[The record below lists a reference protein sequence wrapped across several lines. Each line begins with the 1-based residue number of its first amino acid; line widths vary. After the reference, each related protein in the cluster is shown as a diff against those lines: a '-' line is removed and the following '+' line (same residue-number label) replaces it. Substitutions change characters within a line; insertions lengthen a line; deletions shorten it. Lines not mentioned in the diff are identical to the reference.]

1 MTDHHA
7 TDNKASTPH
16 LHHTVRNTSMHTK
29 ERVTCNP
36 SPRTSSRR
44 KNNVVECESC
54 GLYGMCQ
61 VAGLEA
67 PVPDIIDEIV
77 GRREPVAAG
86 DNIINAG
93 TPFGEIYAVKSG
105 SFKIYVTLANGEKQ
119 IIDFYFPGELMGL
132 EGLSDRSYPHTVEA
146 LESSSVCRLDY
157 AKQNLLG
164 ERLGE
169 FQQQLIVALSRRA
182 RQDQWVPLLMGAQ
195 NAEQRTA
202 TFLLSLSSRFA
213 AHELP
218 SIRFKLPMSRHDIAN
233 YLGLAVE
240 TVSRMFQR
248 FQSMELLEVHGRHVE
263 LRDMDALRAIAGLN
277 SLNAT

>member
-1 MTDHHA
+1 
-7 TDNKASTPH
+7 
-16 LHHTVRNTSMHTK
+16 MHTK
-29 ERVTCNP
+29 ERDTCCP
-36 SPRTSSRR
+36 TPRSSSRR
-44 KNNVVECESC
+44 KSNVVECESC

-61 VAGLEA
+61 VAGLDA
-67 PVPDIIDEIV
+67 PVPDLIDEIV
-77 GRREPVAAG
+77 GRREPVGVAQNVIA
-86 DNIINAG
+86 AG

-105 SFKIYVTLANGEKQ
+105 SFKTYVTMANGDQQ

-132 EGLSDRSYPHTVEA
+132 EGLSEGTYPHTVEA
-146 LESSSVCRLDY
+146 LEASSVCRLDF
-157 AKQNLLG
+157 AKLELLG

-169 FQQQLIVALSRRA
+169 FQKQLINALSKRA

-213 AHELP
+213 EHELP
-218 SIRFKLPMSRHDIAN
+218 SVRFKLPMSRHDIAN

-263 LRDMDALRAIAGLN
+263 LRDIDALRVIAGLN
-277 SLNAT
+277 NINAT

>member
-1 MTDHHA
+1 
-7 TDNKASTPH
+7 
-16 LHHTVRNTSMHTK
+16 MHTN
-29 ERVTCNP
+29 ERNTCNP
-36 SPRTSSRR
+36 TPRSSSRR
-44 KNNVVECESC
+44 KSNVVECDSC

-67 PVPDIIDEIV
+67 PVPDLLDEIV
-77 GRREPVAAG
+77 GRREPVAGGA
-86 DNIINAG
+86 NVINAG

-105 SFKIYVTLANGEKQ
+105 SFKTYVTMANGEQQ

-132 EGLSDRSYPHTVEA
+132 EGMSDGTYPHAVEA
-146 LESSSVCRLDY
+146 LEASSVCRLNFSKLD
-157 AKQNLLG
+157 LLG

-169 FQQQLIVALSRRA
+169 FQQQLIAALSRRA

-195 NAEQRTA
+195 NAEQRAA
-202 TFLLSLSSRFA
+202 TLLLSLSSRFA
-213 AHELP
+213 EHDLP
-218 SIRFKLPMSRHDIAN
+218 SVRFKLPMSRHDIAN

-263 LRDMDALRAIAGLN
+263 LRDLDALRVIAGLN
-277 SLNAT
+277 NINAT

>member
-1 MTDHHA
+1 
-7 TDNKASTPH
+7 
-16 LHHTVRNTSMHTK
+16 MHTK
-29 ERVTCNP
+29 ERDTC
-36 SPRTSSRR
+36 SATPRGSSRR
-44 KNNVVECESC
+44 KHNVVECESC

-67 PVPDIIDEIV
+67 PVPDLLDEIV

-86 DNIINAG
+86 DDVITAG
-93 TPFGEIYAVKSG
+93 APFGEIYAVKSG
-105 SFKIYVTLANGEKQ
+105 SFKTYVTMANGERQ

-132 EGLSDRSYPHTVEA
+132 EGMSAGVYPHAVEA
-146 LESSSVCRLDY
+146 LEASSVCRLDFS
-157 AKQNLLG
+157 KLHLLG
-164 ERLGE
+164 ARLGD
-169 FQQQLIVALSRRA
+169 FQQQLIAALSRRA

-213 AHELP
+213 EHDLP
-218 SIRFKLPMSRHDIAN
+218 SLRFKLPMSRHDIAN

-263 LRDMDALRAIAGLN
+263 LRDLDALRVIAGLN
-277 SLNAT
+277 NVNAT

>member
-1 MTDHHA
+1 
-7 TDNKASTPH
+7 
-16 LHHTVRNTSMHTK
+16 MHTK
-29 ERVTCNP
+29 ERDTCTAT
-36 SPRTSSRR
+36 PRGASRR
-44 KNNVVECESC
+44 KHNVVECESC

-67 PVPDIIDEIV
+67 PVPDLLDEIV

-86 DNIINAG
+86 DYVIAAG
-93 TPFGEIYAVKSG
+93 APFREIYAVKSG
-105 SFKIYVTLANGEKQ
+105 SFKTYVTMTNGEQQ

-132 EGLSDRSYPHTVEA
+132 EGMSEGAYPHAVEA
-146 LESSSVCRLDY
+146 LEASSVCRLDFS
-157 AKQNLLG
+157 KLHLLG
-164 ERLGE
+164 ARLGD
-169 FQQQLIVALSRRA
+169 FQQQLIAALSRRA

-213 AHELP
+213 EHDLP
-218 SIRFKLPMSRHDIAN
+218 SLRFKLPMSRHDIAN

-240 TVSRMFQR
+240 TVSRMVQR

-263 LRDMDALRAIAGLN
+263 VRNLDALRKIAGLN
-277 SLNAT
+277 NVNAT

>member
-1 MTDHHA
+1 
-7 TDNKASTPH
+7 
-16 LHHTVRNTSMHTK
+16 MHTK
-29 ERVTCNP
+29 ERDTCCP
-36 SPRTSSRR
+36 TPRSSRR
-44 KNNVVECESC
+44 KSNVVECEYC

-67 PVPDIIDEIV
+67 PVPALIDEIV
-77 GRREPVAAG
+77 GRREPVAIG
-86 DNIINAG
+86 QNVITAG

-105 SFKIYVTLANGEKQ
+105 SFKTYLTLANGEQQ

-132 EGLSDRSYPHTVEA
+132 EGLSRGTYPHMVEA
-146 LESSSVCRLDY
+146 LEASSVCRLDF
-157 AKQNLLG
+157 AKVNLLG

-169 FQQQLIVALSRRA
+169 FQQQLINALSKRT

-202 TFLLSLSSRFA
+202 TFLLSLSARFA
-213 AHELP
+213 EHDLP
-218 SIRFKLPMSRHDIAN
+218 SVRFKLPMSRHDIAN

-248 FQSMELLEVHGRHVE
+248 FQTMELLEVHGRHVE
-263 LRDMDALRAIAGLN
+263 LRDIDALRVIAGLN
-277 SLNAT
+277 SIDAT